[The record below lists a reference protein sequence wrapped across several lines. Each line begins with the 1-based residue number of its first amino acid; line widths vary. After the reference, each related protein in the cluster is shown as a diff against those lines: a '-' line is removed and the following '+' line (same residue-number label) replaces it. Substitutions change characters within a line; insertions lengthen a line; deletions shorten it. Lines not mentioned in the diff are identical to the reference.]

1 MTRYSK
7 QVQMT
12 NQSGSWVSFSS
23 KVKLQQLIQSW
34 CWAKFIAAAIAHL
47 APTASVSCPHCTNGP
62 RRAEMLLNHVRMAG
76 NSVKSVELKN
86 YTESRN
92 VKNIAMEFQEPA
104 RLLTS
109 QYFRAFTAH
118 LTPTP
123 SKPKLS
129 RKLTQINT
137 LGPSETVY
145 RTSKMQTIMVDSIAV
160 FASYVG
166 WSSDPLW
173 HWFVDWLL
181 QARGTA

>member
-23 KVKLQQLIQSW
+23 KVKLQQLIQPW

-86 YTESRN
+86 YTEYTESRN

-109 QYFRAFTAH
+109 QYFRAFTAIHSTSYPNTKQTQTLQKTDANQH
-118 LTPTP
+118 LG
-123 SKPKLS
+123 LVGNCI
-129 RKLTQINT
+129 QN
-137 LGPSETVY
+137 
-145 RTSKMQTIMVDSIAV
+145 QQNANDS
-160 FASYVG
+160 G
-166 WSSDPLW
+166 W
-173 HWFVDWLL
+173 FYCCIC
-181 QARGTA
+181 